1 MIVADYS
8 SLLVVLTG
16 GIASGKTAAAD
27 VFHRLQVPVFDA
39 DQIAR
44 DLVRPGQSALKEI
57 TATFDDEVLS
67 PSGDLD
73 RRRMRERIFADAD
86 ERRKLEAILHPKVRA
101 ALLASATTCKDP
113 YCILTVPLLV
123 ESIDDYRWVDRTLV
137 IDALPETQLARLMQ
151 RDGITRNAALRTL
164 AAQASREQRLVLAD
178 DVIDNVGTPEALSRI
193 VERLHRRY
201 LGLAALKLN
210 TQKQVL

>member
-1 MIVADYS
+1 VADYS
-8 SLLVVLTG
+8 SLVVVLTG
-16 GIASGKTAAAD
+16 GIASGKSAAAD
-27 VFHRLQVPVFDA
+27 VFHRLEVPVFDA
-39 DQIAR
+39 DVIAR

-57 TATFDDEVLS
+57 TAAFDHEVLS

-86 ERRKLEAILHPKVRA
+86 ERRKLETILHPKVRA

-123 ESIDDYRWVDRTLV
+123 ESIDDYRWVDRILV
-137 IDALPETQLARLMQ
+137 IDALPETQFARLMQ
-151 RDGITRNAALRTL
+151 RDGTTRDAAFRIL

-210 TQKQVL
+210 TQKRVL

>member
-1 MIVADYS
+1 MVKDN
-8 SLLVVLTG
+8 SLVVVLTG
-16 GIASGKTAAAD
+16 GVASGKSTVAD
-27 VFHRLQVPVFDA
+27 IFRGLQVPVFDA
-39 DQIAR
+39 DAIAR

-57 TATFDDEVLS
+57 TAAFDHEVLT
-67 PSGDLD
+67 PLGDLD

-101 ALLASATTCKDP
+101 ALLVSATTCKDP

-151 RDGITRNAALRTL
+151 RDGITRDAALRTL

-178 DVIDNVGTPEALSRI
+178 DVIDNVGTSEALSRI